1 MAFQTEIRYPCDF
14 GVGLEPSA
22 AVSDYREYY
31 IPRRYV
37 LCQRER
43 VIAVLSRSQTQSLQT
58 LESQECAECTLTRA
72 HIAKHFPSHFE
83 RKRLVA
89 VVFLAEDTF
98 EFRGC
103 IPVEPTWQEERQHI
117 Y

>member
-1 MAFQTEIRYPCDF
+1 
-14 GVGLEPSA
+14 
-22 AVSDYREYY
+22 
-31 IPRRYV
+31 
-37 LCQRER
+37 
-43 VIAVLSRSQTQSLQT
+43 
-58 LESQECAECTLTRA
+58 
-72 HIAKHFPSHFE
+72 
-83 RKRLVA
+83 VA